1 MTVLPT
7 LDVAGQRRRR
17 EAGMD
22 EWGWEQL
29 LLCSERLRST
39 VPRESTPEEI
49 IAAVRARRAPMSVPP
64 APACDSERR

>member
-17 EAGMD
+17 EVGID

-29 LLCSERLRST
+29 LPARNDLDLR
-39 VPRESTPEEI
+39 PGESTPEEI